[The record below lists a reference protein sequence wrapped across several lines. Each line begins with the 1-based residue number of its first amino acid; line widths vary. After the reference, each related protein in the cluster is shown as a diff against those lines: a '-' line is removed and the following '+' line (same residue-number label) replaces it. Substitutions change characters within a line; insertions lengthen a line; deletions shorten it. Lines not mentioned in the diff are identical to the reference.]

1 MAKGRTV
8 AQRTTV
14 TSLVKPSELID
25 VEEMVELK
33 LVDRRIFNLLLAN
46 AWEDIEVDKE
56 HCISKKELR
65 GTNFDNDRLDDTIGR
80 LQSARIRMI
89 IKRDDN
95 KKYRRSFGM
104 LQRVDE
110 GLKQNGLI
118 YYKFDPDLRD
128 VISSSNVFARLQK
141 DILLQL
147 SSKYSLVLYEMIQRR
162 VNLSHQ
168 WSETFTIADL
178 RKHLTVPKGKLIAY
192 KNLKAYALKPAIE
205 EVSGLADFGVNFIE
219 NKRGKKVLS
228 VTLTWHKKSIQ
239 ELKAAYKELRS
250 SRVGRRSRL
259 SKKSEKII
267 N

>member
-8 AQRTTV
+8 AQRTTS
-14 TSLVKPSELID
+14 TSLIKPSELID
-25 VEEMVELK
+25 VQEMVELK

-46 AWEDIEVDKE
+46 AWEDIEADKE

-65 GTNFDNDRLDDTIGR
+65 GTNFDNDRLDNSIGR
-80 LQSARIRMI
+80 LQSARIKMI

-118 YYKFDPDLRD
+118 YYKFDPDLRA
-128 VISSSNVFARLQK
+128 VISSSNVFARLQR

-162 VNLSHQ
+162 VNLSHK
-168 WSETFTIADL
+168 WSETFTIEEL
-178 RKHLTVPKGKLIAY
+178 RKHLTVPKGKLVAY
-192 KNLKAYALKPAIE
+192 KNLKAYALLPAIE
-205 EVSGLADFGVNFIE
+205 EVSGLADFSVNFVE
-219 NKRGKKVLS
+219 NKRGKKVIS
-228 VTLTWHKKSIQ
+228 VTISWNKKNIEQ
-239 ELKAAYKELRS
+239 LKVAYKELKG
-250 SRVGRRSRL
+250 SRVGRKARL
-259 SKKSEKII
+259 SKKVERVFS
-267 N
+267 